1 MYYVFAFDGYYPEGG
16 ACDFQ
21 VVKATLKEAI
31 KYIETRLADSIH
43 LDYYHVMDKSGKIV
57 YNAKNNLL

>member
-1 MYYVFAFDGYYPEGG
+1 MYYVFAFDGYYPAGG
-16 ACDFQ
+16 ANDFK

-43 LDYYHVMDKSGKIV
+43 LDYYHVMNKFGNIV
-57 YNAKNNLL
+57 YTSKSNLI